1 MDRLFAMILHV
12 EKLEQILRLL
22 GGDEA
27 GIADV
32 GSRTNSLG
40 KRQRGIRRQ
49 VYIQLYSQPSQSI
62 VWKVNTKFTFMFP
75 TSQAGSTEKKFMS
88 AAQTKQSHSAQGAGG
103 MKPSLRSLGLVGRTR
118 GLGECFH
125 LDASNAS
132 QSEMVQILE
141 HRAGRSDRNGHQV
154 EHSQGHQKEQEK
166 DLKERSVDHLGQRAY
181 YHPAHHCEGRSLH
194 QEQGRCHHD
203 QTELLEDISGQ
214 QVQ

>member
-75 TSQAGSTEKKFMS
+75 TSQAGSTEKKV
-88 AAQTKQSHSAQGAGG
+88 H
-103 MKPSLRSLGLVGRTR
+103 
-118 GLGECFH
+118 
-125 LDASNAS
+125 
-132 QSEMVQILE
+132 
-141 HRAGRSDRNGHQV
+141 
-154 EHSQGHQKEQEK
+154 
-166 DLKERSVDHLGQRAY
+166 ERSTNKAESFSAGCRWHEAESQKSG
-181 YHPAHHCEGRSLH
+181 PCWKNSRS
-194 QEQGRCHHD
+194 G
-203 QTELLEDISGQ
+203 
-214 QVQ
+214 

>member
-1 MDRLFAMILHV
+1 
-12 EKLEQILRLL
+12 
-22 GGDEA
+22 
-27 GIADV
+27 
-32 GSRTNSLG
+32 
-40 KRQRGIRRQ
+40 
-49 VYIQLYSQPSQSI
+49 
-62 VWKVNTKFTFMFP
+62 MFP
-75 TSQAGSTEKKFMS
+75 TTQAGSTETKFMS
-88 AAQTKQSHSAQGAGG
+88 AQQQSKVIQRRVQVQVG
-103 MKPSLRSLGLVGRTR
+103 MKPSLRSLGLAGRTR

-194 QEQGRCHHD
+194 QEHGRCHHD
-203 QTELLEDISGQ
+203 QTELLEDISGCTTIHKRKY
-214 QVQ
+214 